1 MWAFLRGD
9 PFQVVR
15 FCIPLLVGGMIGGF
29 IVAHVGAG
37 YGVITAGYAVCLGAS
52 GATLKNWR
60 TEPGLWMLAVL
71 SLLIFGSVEM
81 CIILSELW
89 DAFRGAQPVNVGVTI
104 DVSIASLLL
113 SVLIRFLFAVARY
126 NFAFSRAER
135 DA

>member
-9 PFQVVR
+9 PSQVVR
-15 FCIPLLVGGMIGGF
+15 FCMPLLIGGLVGGF

-37 YGVITAGYAVCLGAS
+37 HGVITAIYAGTLGAI
-52 GATLKNWR
+52 GATLKDWR
-60 TEPGLWMLAVL
+60 TERGLWMLAVL
-71 SLLIFGSVEM
+71 FLLFFGSVEV
-81 CIILSELW
+81 CIILNELW
-89 DAFRGAQPVNVGVTI
+89 DAFRGAQPHGYGLTV

-126 NFAFSRAER
+126 NFALSRAER